1 MGLPYALWSRNA
13 IQALIWQ
20 MWRIKI
26 AKRTLTD
33 YLKHWGFTSQKPLKR
48 AYEQNPQAVEKWHK
62 ETYPAIKKKAAEE
75 GAEIWWG
82 DETGIKNTC
91 QHSRG
96 FAPRGKTPVVDI
108 CATRF
113 SINMISAINNRGS
126 VRFML
131 YHDTMPARRLLHFFQ
146 RLIKEADRKVYVI
159 LDNLRVHHARLVKK
173 WLEKHKNR
181 IEVFYLPAYSPEL
194 NPDEY
199 LNGDLKNAIRASSP
213 ARSPQELVKKTRS
226 HMMRLQKRFEHVARY
241 FQHRCIRYAA

>member
-1 MGLPYALWSRNA
+1 MAP
-13 IQALIWQ
+13 
-20 MWRIKI
+20 
-26 AKRTLTD
+26 D
-33 YLKHWGFTSQKPLKR
+33 YLKRWGFTPQKPLKR

-126 VRFML
+126 VRF
-131 YHDTMPARRLLHFFQ
+131 YAVSRHDDGPKVAAFFST
-146 RLIKEADRKVYVI
+146 
-159 LDNLRVHHARLVKK
+159 LDKR
-173 WLEKHKNR
+173 
-181 IEVFYLPAYSPEL
+181 
-194 NPDEY
+194 
-199 LNGDLKNAIRASSP
+199 G
-213 ARSPQELVKKTRS
+213 RS
-226 HMMRLQKRFEHVARY
+226 
-241 FQHRCIRYAA
+241 